1 MIHMQHKLGSLL
13 ACAYHIQQFKSPHWN
28 ANFKFEIESLAAGG
42 SWGGPGQGC
51 NALMRLLTVRIGFCS
66 QKGEHGERGP
76 NLAEEDLSIQIYSNL
91 LRSKGKY
98 L

>member
-1 MIHMQHKLGSLL
+1 MLISNLKLSPWRL
-13 ACAYHIQQFKSPHWN
+13 AV
-28 ANFKFEIESLAAGG
+28 AGA
-42 SWGGPGQGC
+42 GQGC